1 MRTLLELICKRRK
14 TLNGEFPEDYICNTT
29 RTDTVNDRVRVSY
42 SKSVWRLQLSL
53 FVLLNRVRVQI
64 HKIWSKLMLVPLPPQ
79 TVYESEVMLNPA
91 NYDHVD
97 VRAYLKLETNSR
109 PCWSDGQANIHVA
122 EPCSSSNTEYSI
134 QADANI
140 ALASDRVRVRG
151 QAVSSQLWSRRC
163 TDIVEACDKY
173 WAVFEPGVA
182 IENHLSLFFAHWAV
196 IKPARHLCWR
206 TLNNRPCSSRKT
218 EFNDKKWRVKTAT
231 IFYSLRQSRHSRVRA
246 IDVAASMMT
255 VFRALH

>member
-14 TLNGEFPEDYICNTT
+14 TLNGEFSEDYICNTT

-109 PCWSDGQANIHVA
+109 PC
-122 EPCSSSNTEYSI
+122 
-134 QADANI
+134 
-140 ALASDRVRVRG
+140 
-151 QAVSSQLWSRRC
+151 
-163 TDIVEACDKY
+163 
-173 WAVFEPGVA
+173 
-182 IENHLSLFFAHWAV
+182 
-196 IKPARHLCWR
+196 
-206 TLNNRPCSSRKT
+206 
-218 EFNDKKWRVKTAT
+218 
-231 IFYSLRQSRHSRVRA
+231 
-246 IDVAASMMT
+246 
-255 VFRALH
+255 